1 MREMHGTPL
10 PKNAKHIFVKLQNTH
25 LQNCQAR
32 LCKNTKHTFQKLQST
47 PSKNTKNTHPL
58 NILGAKLEVFELIH
72 NMEGLYGDS

>member
-10 PKNAKHIFVKLQNTH
+10 PKN
-25 LQNCQAR
+25 CQAH
-32 LCKNTKHTFQKLQST
+32 LSQNTKHTFLKLQIT

-72 NMEGLYGDS
+72 SMEGLYGDS